1 MTTLSLNQAN
11 IMINAALAKARELK
25 LPPIGVA
32 VVDAGG
38 HLVAM
43 QREDGLAFL
52 RIQVCQAKAWGA
64 VGMHWNTSEVA
75 ARSDKGG
82 HFSGFIESLN
92 ALSGGRMVPLPGG
105 VLIHDDNQAVIGAI
119 GIAGAP
125 SEMDEVCA
133 IAGIK
138 AAGLIS
144 GVQRES

>member
-1 MTTLSLNQAN
+1 MTFLTLEQAN
-11 IMINAALAKARELK
+11 KMITAALAKARELA
-25 LPPIGVA
+25 LPPVGVA

-38 HLVAM
+38 HLVAL

-64 VGMHWNTSEVA
+64 VSMHWNTSEVA

-82 HFSGFIESLN
+82 HFSGFIDSLN

-105 VLIHDDNQAVIGAI
+105 VLIHDDQNAVIGAI

-125 SEMDEVCA
+125 SELDEVCA
-133 IAGIK
+133 IAGIE
-138 AAGLIS
+138 ASGFGAGIRPS
-144 GVQRES
+144 